1 MLDKNFIILKNQ
13 TIIQAMKLIN
23 TNLHKCLIVVDGSKK
38 MLGTLSD
45 GDIRTAL
52 LKDFNL
58 DSKINSIF
66 NKKGKFIYKKDVTK
80 EKLKKIFLKQ
90 NYDILPILNN
100 KKIVEDVTYWSKI
113 FNPNIK
119 NINKLETQVVIMA
132 GGEGSRM
139 KPFTHILPKPLIP
152 INEKPI
158 IEHIMEK
165 FIVQGITNFLY
176 TINHKAE
183 IMKAY
188 FRETKSRFKIKY
200 IQEKKPLG
208 TAGSLKLLK
217 KTLKKNFFVI
227 NCDTLAN
234 IDCKD
239 IIKFHEKKK
248 NLITIIASAKQHI
261 IPYGICNINKKG
273 ELKKITEKPKINF
286 LASSGIYLVN
296 QRALKLIPNN
306 KKFDFPQ
313 LISLAKK
320 RGYKIG
326 VFPIDDSSWFDVGQW
341 EEYRKTIDKMKINEN

>member
-1 MLDKNFIILKNQ
+1 MIDKNFIILKNQ

-23 TNLHKCLIVVDGSKK
+23 LNLHKCLIVVDGSKK

-45 GDIRTAL
+45 GDIRAAL

-66 NKKGKFIYKKDVTK
+66 NKKGKFIYKKDLTK

-113 FNPNIK
+113 FNPDTK
-119 NINKLETQVVIMA
+119 NINKLETPVVIMA

-165 FIVQGITNFLY
+165 FIVQGISNFLY

-217 KTLKKNFFVI
+217 KTLNSK
-227 NCDTLAN
+227 
-234 IDCKD
+234 
-239 IIKFHEKKK
+239 E
-248 NLITIIASAKQHI
+248 LI
-261 IPYGICNINKKG
+261 
-273 ELKKITEKPKINF
+273 L
-286 LASSGIYLVN
+286 
-296 QRALKLIPNN
+296 
-306 KKFDFPQ
+306 
-313 LISLAKK
+313 
-320 RGYKIG
+320 
-326 VFPIDDSSWFDVGQW
+326 
-341 EEYRKTIDKMKINEN
+341 

>member
-1 MLDKNFIILKNQ
+1 MLDKNFIIKKNQ

-23 TNLHKCLIVVDGSKK
+23 LNLHKCLVVVDGSKK

-52 LKDFNL
+52 LKNFNL

-66 NKKGKFIYKKDVTK
+66 NKKGKFVYKKDVTK

-90 NYDILPILNN
+90 NYDIMPILNN
-100 KKIVEDVTYWSKI
+100 RNIVEDVTYWSKI
-113 FNPNIK
+113 FDPNIK
-119 NINKLETQVVIMA
+119 NTNKLETPVVIMA

-139 KPFTHILPKPLIP
+139 KPFTNILPKPLIP

-165 FIVQGITNFLY
+165 FILQGITNFFY

-188 FRETKSRFKIKY
+188 FRETKSKFKIKY

-217 KTLKKNFFVI
+217 KTLKKIF
-227 NCDTLAN
+227 LS
-234 IDCKD
+234 
-239 IIKFHEKKK
+239 
-248 NLITIIASAKQHI
+248 LIVTH
-261 IPYGICNINKKG
+261 
-273 ELKKITEKPKINF
+273 
-286 LASSGIYLVN
+286 
-296 QRALKLIPNN
+296 
-306 KKFDFPQ
+306 
-313 LISLAKK
+313 
-320 RGYKIG
+320 
-326 VFPIDDSSWFDVGQW
+326 
-341 EEYRKTIDKMKINEN
+341 

>member
-1 MLDKNFIILKNQ
+1 MIDKNFIILKNQ

-23 TNLHKCLIVVDGSKK
+23 LNLHKCLIVVDGSKK

-45 GDIRTAL
+45 GDIRAAL
-52 LKDFNL
+52 LKNFNL

-119 NINKLETQVVIMA
+119 NINKLETPVVIMA

-165 FIVQGITNFLY
+165 FIVQGISNFLY

-188 FRETKSRFKIKY
+188 FRETKSRFKIRY

-217 KTLKKNFFVI
+217 KILKKNFFVI
-227 NCDTLAN
+227 NCDTLVN

-239 IIKFHEKKK
+239 IINFHEKKK
-248 NLITIIASAKQHI
+248 I
-261 IPYGICNINKKG
+261 
-273 ELKKITEKPKINF
+273 
-286 LASSGIYLVN
+286 
-296 QRALKLIPNN
+296 
-306 KKFDFPQ
+306 
-313 LISLAKK
+313 
-320 RGYKIG
+320 
-326 VFPIDDSSWFDVGQW
+326 
-341 EEYRKTIDKMKINEN
+341 